1 VTPPKRSVHP
11 LALPAALTLALLL
24 VVSAASASGLVT
36 APGGEEVAPG
46 LYDRFIDWVD
56 DLIQGLNDR
65 LEGASIIGALGIFFV
80 AGFLTSL
87 TPCVYPIIP
96 IVVAFMGGAGKRSR
110 AHTIGLA
117 LLYVAGMAVIYTG
130 LGVLAALLG
139 RPFGTLTQSWWAY
152 GLVSLIIFL
161 FGLSML
167 GLFEIRLPSRLVG
180 AASGGPREGIVGALF
195 MGATSAIVAAPCA
208 APVVGVAMVWIGQQG
223 QVGLGAAVMFAFS
236 LGLGLLLV
244 ILGISAGMAARAP
257 RSGRWTEYVKK
268 GFGIAMILIALFF
281 AYKAWTI

>member
-1 VTPPKRSVHP
+1 MTPPRRHLTR
-11 LALPAALTLALLL
+11 LAATALVLVLLTGTAGAA
-24 VVSAASASGLVT
+24 GLVQ
-36 APGGEEVAPG
+36 AGGVEESSRG

-56 DLIQGLNDR
+56 DLIQGLNER
-65 LEGASIIGALGIFFV
+65 LEGASIAGALGIFFI

-110 AHTIGLA
+110 AHTVGLA

-130 LGVLAALLG
+130 LGILAALMG

-152 GLVSLIIFL
+152 GIVALIIFL

-167 GLFEIRLPSRLVG
+167 GLFEIRLPTRLVG
-180 AASGGPREGIVGALF
+180 AASGGPREGVAGALF
-195 MGATSAIVAAPCA
+195 MGATSAVVAAPCA

-223 QVGLGAAVMFAFS
+223 QVGLGAAVMLAFS
-236 LGLGLLLV
+236 LGLGSLLV
-244 ILGISAGMAARAP
+244 ILGISAGLAARAP
-257 RSGRWTEYVKK
+257 RSGKWTEYVKK

-281 AYKAWTI
+281 AYRAWTI

>member
-1 VTPPKRSVHP
+1 VIPPKRSVIP
-11 LALPAALTLALLL
+11 LALALLL
-24 VVSAASASGLVT
+24 IASMATATASAAGASPVSG
-36 APGGEEVAPG
+36 AEESSRG
-46 LYDRFIDWVD
+46 LYDRFIDWID
-56 DLIQGLNDR
+56 DLTQALNDR
-65 LEGASIIGALGIFFV
+65 LEGASIFGAIGIFFV

-117 LLYVAGMAVIYTG
+117 LLYVTGMAVIYTG
-130 LGVLAALLG
+130 LGILAALLG

-152 GLVSLIIFL
+152 GIVALIIFL

-167 GLFEIRLPSRLVG
+167 GLFEIRLPTRLVG
-180 AASGGPREGIVGALF
+180 AASGGPREGVLGALF

-223 QVGLGAAVMFAFS
+223 QVGLGAAVMLAFS

-244 ILGISAGMAARAP
+244 ILGISAGLAARAP
-257 RSGRWTEYVKK
+257 RSGKWTEHVKK
-268 GFGIAMILIALFF
+268 GFGIVMILIALFF
-281 AYKAWTI
+281 AYKAWDL

>member
-1 VTPPKRSVHP
+1 VTPPKRNLIS
-11 LALPAALTLALLL
+11 LALVALALLL
-24 VVSAASASGLVT
+24 IAAPASAEGLVQ
-36 APGGEEVAPG
+36 AAEVAEPSRG
-46 LYDRFIDWVD
+46 LYDRFIDWID

-65 LEGASIIGALGIFFV
+65 LEGASIAGALGIFFV

-117 LLYVAGMAVIYTG
+117 LLYVAGMSVIYTG
-130 LGVLAALLG
+130 LGIMAALMG

-152 GLVSLIIFL
+152 GVVALIIFL

-167 GLFEIRLPSRLVG
+167 GLFEIRLPTKLVG
-180 AASGGPREGIVGALF
+180 AASGGPREGIGGALF

-223 QVGLGAAVMFAFS
+223 QVTLGAAVMFAFS
-236 LGLGLLLV
+236 LGLGSLLV
-244 ILGISAGMAARAP
+244 ILGISAGLAARAP
-257 RSGRWTEYVKK
+257 RSGKWTEYVKK
-268 GFGIAMILIALFF
+268 GFGVAMILIALFF
-281 AYKAWTI
+281 AYKAWTL